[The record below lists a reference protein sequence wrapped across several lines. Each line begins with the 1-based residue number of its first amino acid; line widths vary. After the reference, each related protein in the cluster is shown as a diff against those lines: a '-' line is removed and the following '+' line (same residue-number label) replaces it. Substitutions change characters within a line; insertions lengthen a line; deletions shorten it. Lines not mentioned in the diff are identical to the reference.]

1 MTKILLRHLT
11 APLSEEQ
18 IGKIRQEQHLSAP
31 KECLGGQ
38 EKGFF
43 FFTTKEGIEAQKEFA
58 FDYDTPE
65 RDKCRYIVHAEIDL
79 SEIRYPNWKLDTEAL
94 ADTFFSI
101 FKKETHHNPVIF
113 DDIKMSSN
121 GLSLNIESGTS
132 FHKYKKL
139 TGNESGLTE
148 KIADFLYQTRPDFKS
163 FYDELLQKTANG
175 EETDSD
181 KGQYALK
188 TKICPTITHIE
199 PVLKKEPEKQVE
211 VSRLAS
217 FYKKYGRG

>member
-79 SEIRYPNWKLDTEAL
+79 SEIRYPNWKLDTEAF

-113 DDIKMSSN
+113 DDIKIKFLYTSHDAIGSV
-121 GLSLNIESGTS
+121 GFLIESDNNSLVYMTDTGYIS
-132 FHKYKKL
+132 KKNL
-139 TGNESGLTE
+139 
-148 KIADFLYQTRPDFKS
+148 KS
-163 FYDELLQKTANG
+163 NNQIY
-175 EETDSD
+175 
-181 KGQYALK
+181 
-188 TKICPTITHIE
+188 
-199 PVLKKEPEKQVE
+199 
-211 VSRLAS
+211 
-217 FYKKYGRG
+217 